1 MIFNFN
7 FNWDINKA
15 ISNKK
20 KHKIAFEEAIDVF
33 KDPQALTI
41 YDEDHSANEERWITL
56 GICSISKVLLVVHT
70 YVEYNDTQ
78 ADIRI
83 ISARNATNK
92 EKATYKGDID
102 ER

>member
-15 ISNKK
+15 LSNKK

-33 KDPQALTI
+33 KDPKALTL
-41 YDEDHSANEERWITL
+41 YDDEHSIDEERWITL
-56 GICSISKVLLVVHT
+56 GMCSISKLVLVVHT
-70 YVEYNDTQ
+70 YVEYSETQ

-83 ISARNATNK
+83 ISARNATKN
-92 EKATYKGDID
+92 EKLTYEGDDD